1 MNVQKT
7 MDSLTQEGFAVR
19 YFETAKE
26 AADYLDESIS
36 GKTVGI
42 GGSVTIEQMGL
53 YERLSARNTVFWH
66 WRTNDSQTRTAAAG
80 AEVYLCSAN
89 AIAETGEIVNIDGS
103 GNRVAGTLYNHGRV
117 VFVAG
122 VNKIAEDYERA
133 VFRARNVA
141 APLNTRRLGLK
152 TPCAVGKEVK
162 CYNCASKDRICCGV
176 VTLLWPMRSVKV
188 TEVVLVGESLGY

>member
-1 MNVQKT
+1 MNVQRT
-7 MDSLTQEGFAVR
+7 MESLTRAGFAVR
-19 YFETAKE
+19 YFETANE
-26 AADYLDESIS
+26 AASYLVESIS

-89 AIAETGEIVNIDGS
+89 AIAESGEIVNIDGS
-103 GNRVAGTLYNHGRV
+103 GNRVAGTLYNHERV

-162 CYNCASKDRICCGV
+162 CYNCASKERICCGV

>member
-1 MNVQKT
+1 MNVQRT
-7 MDSLTQEGFAVR
+7 MESLTRAGFAAH

-103 GNRVAGTLYNHGRV
+103 GNRVAGTLYNHERV

-162 CYNCASKDRICCGV
+162 CYNCASKERICCGV

>member
-1 MNVQKT
+1 MNVQRT
-7 MDSLTQEGFAVR
+7 MESLTRAGYVVR

-103 GNRVAGTLYNHGRV
+103 GNRVAGTLYNHERV

-122 VNKIAEDYERA
+122 ENKIAEDYERA

-162 CYNCASKDRICCGV
+162 CYNCASKERICCGV

>member
-1 MNVQKT
+1 MNVQRT
-7 MDSLTQEGFAVR
+7 MESLTRAGFAVR
-19 YFETAKE
+19 YFETANE

-103 GNRVAGTLYNHGRV
+103 GNRVAGTLYNHERV

-152 TPCAVGKEVK
+152 TPCAVGKEIK
-162 CYNCASKDRICCGV
+162 CYNCASRERICCGV

>member
-1 MNVQKT
+1 MNVQRT
-7 MDSLTQEGFAVR
+7 MESLTRAGYVVR

-103 GNRVAGTLYNHGRV
+103 GNRVAGTLYNHERV

-162 CYNCASKDRICCGV
+162 CYNCASKERICCGV

>member
-1 MNVQKT
+1 MNVQRT
-7 MDSLTQEGFAVR
+7 MDSLTRAGFAVR
-19 YFETAKE
+19 YFDTTKE
-26 AADYLDESIS
+26 AADYLAGSIR

-42 GGSVTIEQMGL
+42 GGSMTIEQMGL
-53 YERLSARNTVFWH
+53 YDRLAQNNTVYWH
-66 WRTNDSQTRTAAAG
+66 WRTNDLETRTAAAG
-80 AEVYLCSAN
+80 AEVYLSSAN

-103 GNRVAGTLYNHGRV
+103 GNRVAATLYHHERV
-117 VFVAG
+117 VFVVG
-122 VNKIAEDYERA
+122 VNKIAEDYESA

-152 TPCAVGKEVK
+152 TPCAVGKEIK

-188 TEVVLVGESLGY
+188 TEVVLVGERLGY

>member
-1 MNVQKT
+1 MNVQRT
-7 MDSLTQEGFAVR
+7 MESLTRAGFAVR

-42 GGSVTIEQMGL
+42 GGSVTIQQMGL
-53 YERLSARNTVFWH
+53 YERLTEHNTVYWH
-66 WRTNDSQTRTAAAG
+66 WVTNDTATRTAAAG
-80 AEVYLCSAN
+80 AQVYLTSAN

-103 GNRVAGTLYNHGRV
+103 GNRVAATLYNHERV
-117 VFVAG
+117 VYVAG
-122 VNKIAEDYERA
+122 VNKIAPDLESA
-133 VFRARNVA
+133 VFRARNIA

-152 TPCAVGKEVK
+152 TPCAVGKEMR
-162 CYNCASKDRICCGV
+162 CYNCSSADRICCGV
-176 VTLLWPMRSVKV
+176 ATLLWPMRSITV

>member
-1 MNVQKT
+1 MNIQRT
-7 MDSLTQEGFAVR
+7 IDSLTREGFAAR
-19 YFETAKE
+19 YFDTAKE
-26 AADYLDESIS
+26 AADYLCESIS
-36 GKTVGI
+36 GKTVGF
-42 GGSVTIEQMGL
+42 GGSVTLEQMGL
-53 YERLSARNTVFWH
+53 YEKLAENNTVYWH
-66 WRTNDSQTRTAAAG
+66 WKTNNMETRTAAAG
-80 AEVYLCSAN
+80 AEVYLSSAN

-103 GNRVAGTLYNHGRV
+103 GNRVAATLYNHERV
-117 VFVAG
+117 VFVVG

-152 TPCAVGKEVK
+152 TPCAVGKEIK

-176 VTLLWPMRSVKV
+176 VTLLWLMRSVKV

>member
-1 MNVQKT
+1 MDVQRAIAA
-7 MDSLTQEGFAVR
+7 LTHKGFAVR

-26 AADYLDESIS
+26 AADYLTESIS

-42 GGSVTIEQMGL
+42 GGSMTIEQLGL
-53 YERLSARNTVFWH
+53 YDRLTKNNTVFWH
-66 WRTNDSQTRTAAAG
+66 WKTDDLATRVSAASTQ
-80 AEVYLCSAN
+80 VYLTSAN

-103 GNRVAGTLYNHGRV
+103 GNRVAATLYHHERV
-117 VFVAG
+117 VFVVG
-122 VNKIAEDYERA
+122 VNKIAEDYESA

-152 TPCAVGKEVK
+152 TPCAVGKEIK

-188 TEVVLVGESLGY
+188 TEVGVVGEGLGY

>member
-1 MNVQKT
+1 MNVQRT
-7 MDSLTQEGFAVR
+7 MESLTRAGFAVR

-26 AADYLDESIS
+26 AADYLDGSIR
-36 GKTVGI
+36 GKSVGI
-42 GGSVTIEQMGL
+42 GGSMTIEHMGL
-53 YERLSARNTVFWH
+53 YERLTEHNTVYWH
-66 WRTNDSQTRTAAAG
+66 WRTNDLATRTAASG

-103 GNRVAGTLYNHGRV
+103 GNRVAASLYNHERV
-117 VFVAG
+117 VFVVG
-122 VNKIAEDYERA
+122 VNKIAEDYGRA
-133 VFRARNVA
+133 MYRARNIA

-152 TPCAVGKEVK
+152 TPCAVGKEIK
-162 CYNCASKDRICCGV
+162 CYNCASSDRICCGV